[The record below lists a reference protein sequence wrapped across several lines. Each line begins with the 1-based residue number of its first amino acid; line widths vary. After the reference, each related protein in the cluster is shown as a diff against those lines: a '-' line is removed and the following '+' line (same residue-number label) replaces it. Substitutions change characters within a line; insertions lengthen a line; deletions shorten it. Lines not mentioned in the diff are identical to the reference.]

1 VVTNKE
7 NQIIASNKS
16 LTAQM
21 EQMEQLQREKGR
33 LQEQVKSNQDLQI
46 QDDGTKSEADKKID
60 QLTKEKEETKQ
71 YLKNAAKV
79 RTLLPMIDCVC

>member
-1 VVTNKE
+1 
-7 NQIIASNKS
+7 
-16 LTAQM
+16 M
-21 EQMEQLQREKGR
+21 EQMEQLQCEKGR

-71 YLKNAAKV
+71 YLKNAANV
-79 RTLLPMIDCVC
+79 QTLLPMIDCVC